1 MKIIISES
9 QNERLRHIYRRID
22 KIEEYLQDLIGD
34 STWLISQ
41 DYHRVNFMSFWHN
54 VANIV
59 AHQVVED
66 TTKSMIDISLD
77 DRVRLRNQIKKFIQD
92 HYYQKIWNVWEKIYG
107 VDKYTL

>member
-9 QNERLRHIYRRID
+9 QNKRLQHIYRRID
-22 KIEEYLQDLIGD
+22 KIEEYLQDLD
-34 STWLISQ
+34 PTWLISQ
-41 DYHRVNFMSFWHN
+41 DYHRLNFMSFWYEI
-54 VANIV
+54 ANIV

-77 DRVRLRNQIKKFIQD
+77 DRVTLRNQIKKFIQD
-92 HYYQKIWNVWEKIYG
+92 HYYQKIRNVWEKIYG

>member
-22 KIEEYLQDLIGD
+22 KIEEYLQELIGD
-34 STWLISQ
+34 ATWLISQ
-41 DYHRVNFMSFWHN
+41 DFHKLNFDPFWHQ

-66 TTKSMIDISLD
+66 TTKSMTNISLD
-77 DRVRLRNQIKKFIQD
+77 DRVTLRNQIKKFIQD
-92 HYYQKIWNVWEKIYG
+92 HYYQKIRNVWEKIYG